1 MNLALFDFDGTLT
14 TRETY
19 GDFMRHAVS
28 PLRRAL
34 GTPLFAPMLALY
46 KLGLV
51 SGNRIRR
58 HVAAFGLRGASVAQV
73 HAAGARFAAEHV
85 PPLLRADAMQR
96 LAWHKRQGDTVVLVS
111 GELDFYLAP
120 WCQTHGVELIC
131 SRMASRGDRLTGH
144 YLGAQC
150 VGEEKA
156 RRVRERYDLGAYD
169 ACYAYGDTPEDAAM
183 LALAQRR
190 FYRGREMPCDAG

>member
-19 GDFMRHAVS
+19 ADFMRHAVS

-34 GTPLFAPMLALY
+34 GTPLFAPMLAGY

-58 HVAAFGLRGASVAQV
+58 HVAAFGLRGASATHV
-73 HAAGARFAAEHV
+73 HATGTRFAAEHI
-85 PPLLRADAMQR
+85 PPLLRMDAMQR
-96 LAWHKRQGDTVVLVS
+96 LAWHKAQGDTVVLVS
-111 GELDFYLAP
+111 GGLDFYLAP
-120 WCQTHGVELIC
+120 WCRTHGIELLC
-131 SRMASRGDRLTGH
+131 SRMETRGDCLTGH

-156 RRVRERYDLGAYD
+156 RRVRERFDLAAYEQCH
-169 ACYAYGDTPEDAAM
+169 AHGDSDEDLAM
-183 LALAQRR
+183 LALAQQRT
-190 FYRGREMPCDAG
+190 YRGYRIA

>member
-14 TRETY
+14 TRATY

-28 PLRRAL
+28 PRRRAL

-58 HVAAFGLRGASVAQV
+58 DVAAFGLRGASATHV
-73 HAAGARFAAEHV
+73 HAAGARFAAEHI
-85 PPLLRADAMQR
+85 PPLLRVDAMQR
-96 LAWHKRQGDTVVLVS
+96 LAWHKAQGDTVVLVS
-111 GELDFYLAP
+111 GGLDFYLAP
-120 WCQTHGVELIC
+120 WCRTHGIELIC
-131 SRMASRGDRLTGH
+131 SRMETRGDRLTGDYH
-144 YLGAQC
+144 GAQC

-156 RRVRERYDLGAYD
+156 RRVRERYDLTAY
-169 ACYAYGDTPEDAAM
+169 ASCYAYGDTPEDAAM
-183 LALAQRR
+183 LALAPKR
-190 FYRGREMPCDAG
+190 FYRGREVA